1 MRAIGLE
8 LSKLRRK
15 RLWLTVLLVL
25 GFELLWIIAILTV
38 SLSRETATPVT
49 MGYAIGQ
56 ASQVHAIFAPILAT
70 VVVSRLAAMEH
81 DGGMMPVLFAANQSR
96 GSLFLA
102 KYVVAAALSTAVT
115 VLVVIAVCL
124 VAASRG
130 VPSDAG
136 LVLVWLLGLVPANLA
151 IIAIQ
156 LVLALLFQRQAVT
169 LTVGVVGGLVGS
181 FAGFVP
187 TGVAALVP
195 WQYPGLVTPVR
206 MEQVDGTITGFPL
219 VDHLAAIIA
228 LVAVVGVVFMMLGRF
243 VFSRRISR

>member
-1 MRAIGLE
+1 MKAIGLE

-25 GFELLWIIAILTV
+25 GFELLWIVAILMV
-38 SLSRETATPVT
+38 SLSREMTSPLE

-81 DGGMMPVLFAANQSR
+81 DGDMMPVLFAANQSR

-102 KYVVAAALSTAVT
+102 KYVVAATISTIVT
-115 VLVVIAVCL
+115 VIVVAAVGL
-124 VAASRG
+124 VAAGRG
-130 VPSDAG
+130 IPADPD
-136 LVLVWLLGLVPANLA
+136 LVAVWLLGLVLANLA
-151 IIAIQ
+151 IVAIQ
-156 LVLALLFQRQAVT
+156 LVLALLFHRQAVT
-169 LTVGVVGGLVGS
+169 LTVGIVGGLVGS

-187 TGVAALVP
+187 TTAAAFVP

-206 MEQVDGTITGFPL
+206 MEQIDGTIIGFPL
-219 VDHLAAIIA
+219 VDHLGALIL
-228 LVAVVGVVFMMLGRF
+228 LVAVVGIACTVLGRA
-243 VFSRRISR
+243 VFSRQVSK

>member
-1 MRAIGLE
+1 MKAISLE

-25 GFELLWIIAILTV
+25 GFESLWITAILMV
-38 SLSRETATPVT
+38 SLSRETSTSTT
-49 MGYAIGQ
+49 MEYTIGQ

-70 VVVSRLAAMEH
+70 VVVSRLVAMEH

-102 KYVVAAALSTAVT
+102 KYAVTAAISTAGTIFVVFT
-115 VLVVIAVCL
+115 VFLIATGRDVLSNPGLVVL
-124 VAASRG
+124 
-130 VPSDAG
+130 
-136 LVLVWLLGLVPANLA
+136 WLLGLILANLA

-169 LTVGVVGGLVGS
+169 LTVGIIGGLMGS

-187 TGVAALVP
+187 KVVAIFIP

-206 MEQVDGTITGFPL
+206 MEQADGMITGFSP
-219 VDHLAAIIA
+219 VDHLTVLIA
-228 LVAVVGVVFMMLGRF
+228 LVAVVGVIFIVAGQLL
-243 VFSRRISR
+243 FSRRISR

>member
-25 GFELLWIIAILTV
+25 GFELMWILAILMV
-38 SLSRETATPVT
+38 SLSREMSTPVE

-56 ASQVHAIFAPILAT
+56 ASQVNAIFAPILAT

-96 GSLFLA
+96 GSLFRA
-102 KYVVAAALSTAVT
+102 KYAIAASVSTIATVIVVAAVAL
-115 VLVVIAVCL
+115 
-124 VAASRG
+124 AAAGRG
-130 VPSDAG
+130 VPADPG
-136 LVLVWLLGLVPANLA
+136 LVSVWLLGLIVANLA
-151 IIAIQ
+151 VVAIQ
-156 LVLALLFQRQAVT
+156 LLLALLFQRQAVT
-169 LTVGVVGGLVGS
+169 LTVGIVGGLVGS

-187 TGVAALVP
+187 TVVATFIP

-206 MEQVDGTITGFPL
+206 MTQTDGRITGFPL
-219 VDHLAAIIA
+219 VDHLGLLIA
-228 LVAVVGVVFMMLGRF
+228 LVAVVGVACIGVGQT
-243 VFSRRISR
+243 VFSRQVSK

>member
-1 MRAIGLE
+1 MRAVGLE

-25 GFELLWIIAILTV
+25 GFELLWILAILMV
-38 SLSRETATPVT
+38 SLSRETTAPLT

-81 DGGMMPVLFAANQSR
+81 DGAMMPVLFAANQSR

-102 KYVVAAALSTAVT
+102 KYAVAATISTAATIVVVAAVSL
-115 VLVVIAVCL
+115 
-124 VAASRG
+124 AAGGQG
-130 VPSDAG
+130 VPADPG
-136 LVLVWLLGLVPANLA
+136 LVLLWLLGLVLANLA
-151 IIAIQ
+151 VVAIQ
-156 LVLALLFQRQAVT
+156 LLLALLFQRQAVT
-169 LTVGVVGGLVGS
+169 LTVGIVGGLVGS

-187 TGVAALVP
+187 TGVAAFIP

-206 MEQVDGTITGFPL
+206 MEQTDGTITGFPL
-219 VDHLAAIIA
+219 VEHLGALIA
-228 LVAVVGVVFMMLGRF
+228 LVAVVGAVSTVVGRS
-243 VFSRRISR
+243 VFARKVSR

>member
-1 MRAIGLE
+1 ME
-8 LSKLRRK
+8 LAKLHRK

-25 GFELLWIIAILTV
+25 GFESLWIVAILNV
-38 SLSRETATPVT
+38 SLSREMSAPLT
-49 MGYAIGQ
+49 MGFPIGQ
-56 ASQVHAIFAPILAT
+56 ASQVHAMFAPVLAT

-102 KYVVAAALSTAVT
+102 KFAVAVAISTVAT
-115 VLVVIAVCL
+115 GLVVLAVSL
-124 VAASRG
+124 VAASQG
-130 VPSDAG
+130 VPSDPG
-136 LVLVWLLGLVPANLA
+136 LLTVWLLGLMLANLA

-169 LTVGVVGGLVGS
+169 LTVGIIGGLMGS

-187 TGVAALVP
+187 TGIAMLIP
-195 WQYPGLVTPVR
+195 WQYPGLVSPVR
-206 MEQVDGTITGFPL
+206 MEQTDGAITGFPV
-219 VDHLAAIIA
+219 VDHLAALIA
-228 LVAVVGVVFMMLGRF
+228 LVAVVGIAFMALGRF